1 MSLQADL
8 DTLAALYDTLSNNV
22 QLCHDIQTTTDSS
35 LASAVWESPNAEAF
49 RAAWE
54 EFRPKLMAFEDALA
68 AGATDVANNHN
79 NNAAANGVT
88 DARQLAPVAPVA

>member
-22 QLCHDIQTTTDSS
+22 QLCHNIQTTTDSS
-35 LASAVWESPNAEAF
+35 LGAAVWESPNATAF
-49 RAAWE
+49 RAAWD
-54 EFRPKLMAFEDALA
+54 EFKPKLVAFEDALA

-88 DARQLAPVAPVA
+88 DARQLTPVSAVA